1 MSFFTCDL
9 MFSCYDLKNV
19 YYAFTFSIGG
29 GCGGGGDDNDGAA
42 CVVVAI
48 CCCC

>member
-19 YYAFTFSIGG
+19 VYYAFTSSIGEV
-29 GCGGGGDDNDGAA
+29 GCGGDDNDGAA